1 MFKFRLIEKCWQDAS
16 YCKEADVDFLLEEN
30 DWNDFS
36 YLTTYHLHVTRK
48 RATDSNGT
56 VYLGAISIMKAG
68 QKELEKYLLREMPR
82 GRKVFGNLPEGF
94 FSITFSLDIYKGL
107 AQYFNKEEENR
118 ICFVPTSKTYFPV
131 SRKLGGHSAA

>member
-1 MFKFRLIEKCWQDAS
+1 MLKFRLIEKCRQDA
-16 YCKEADVDFLLEEN
+16 YYYKETDVDFLLEEN

-36 YLTTYHLHVTRK
+36 YLTTYHLHVTQK
-48 RATDSNGT
+48 RTIDSNGA
-56 VYLGAISIMKAG
+56 VCLGAISIMKTG
-68 QKELEKYLLREMPR
+68 QKKLEKYLLREMPR

-107 AQYFNKEEENR
+107 ARYFNQKEENR

-131 SRKLGGHSAA
+131 SQKLGGYSVA